1 MLFWRRLAAAGGL
14 APPCGWWRGILL
26 VLAMVSCLCEASGSP
41 IRMGLAGPPRNLDP
55 RLATD
60 ATSERVNRLLY
71 RRLTTFDAESLPAPE
86 LASWEALSPT
96 HYRFTLGAEGRDF
109 SDGSRLTS
117 ADVKATFDSVRDPAT
132 ASPHRATLATIAEIT
147 TEGPDRLDFH
157 LREPDPLFPAYL
169 GMGILPAALIQSGHP
184 FAVAPVGSGPLRF
197 ESWPQPG
204 RLVLRRQRDGQVLEL
219 LAVKDP
225 NVRVM
230 KLLRGE
236 IDLLQNDLSPEL
248 IGFLRGR
255 NEVRVERAP
264 GVNFSYLGFN
274 LENPVTGLPQVRQ
287 ALAHAIDR
295 EEILRYLFQGD
306 GRLATGLFPPEHWAA
321 SRDLP
326 TPIFDPD
333 RARALLA
340 EVGYGPERPLRLSY
354 KTSSDPFRIR
364 FATIIQ
370 AQLARVGIEAR
381 IQSYDWGTFFGD
393 IKAGRFQLYGLT
405 WVGIRTPD
413 IFRYVFHSAS
423 APPEGANR
431 GRYRNP
437 EVDRLIETARAEP
450 DLGRQAVLYRQ
461 IQALILADLPYIPL
475 WYEDQF
481 YAARREVRGYQL
493 APDGNY
499 DALMAVELAGE
510 TLPRAGVK

>member
-1 MLFWRRLAAAGGL
+1 MSCWRRLAARCGWVS
-14 APPCGWWRGILL
+14 PPGWWRVGLL
-26 VLAMVSCLCEASGSP
+26 LLAITGCGGEAGELP

-86 LASWEALSPT
+86 LARWEMLTPT
-96 HYRFTLGAEGRDF
+96 HYRFTLGEEGRDF
-109 SDGSRLTS
+109 SDGSRLIS

-132 ASPHRATLATIAEIT
+132 ASPHRATLAIITEIT
-147 TEGPDRLDFH
+147 TDGPDQLDFQ

-169 GMGILPAALIQSGHP
+169 GMGILPAALIQSGHT

-204 RLVLRRQRDGQVLEL
+204 RLVLKRQRDGQILEL

-255 NEVRVERAP
+255 DEVRVERAP

-274 LENPVTGLPQVRQ
+274 LEDPVTGLPQVRQ
-287 ALAHAIDR
+287 ALAYAIDR
-295 EEILRYLFQGD
+295 AEILRYLLQGD
-306 GRLATGLFPPEHWAA
+306 GRLAVGLFPPEHWAA
-321 SRDLP
+321 SRDLA
-326 TPIFDPD
+326 TPAYDPD

-340 EVGYGPERPLRLSY
+340 AVGYGPERPLRLSY

-364 FATIIQ
+364 LATIIQ

-431 GRYRNP
+431 GRYHNP

-461 IQALILADLPYIPL
+461 IQAILLADLPYIPL
-475 WYEDQF
+475 WYEDQV
-481 YAARREVRGYQL
+481 YAARRAVRGYRL

-499 DALMAVELAGE
+499 DALVTVELDGE
-510 TLPRAGVK
+510 TLPKAGVK

>member
-1 MLFWRRLAAAGGL
+1 MPLWQLAAGVAGGASRPGL
-14 APPCGWWRGILL
+14 GFILL
-26 VLAMVSCLCEASGSP
+26 FFLLIAGLGPAVGQGPL
-41 IRMGLAGPPRNLDP
+41 RMGLAGPPRNLDP

-71 RRLTTFDAESLPAPE
+71 RRLTAFDAESLPAPS
-86 LASWEALSPT
+86 LATWEWLAPT
-96 HYRFTLGAEGRDF
+96 HYRVTLGEEGRDF
-109 SDGSRLTS
+109 SNGGRLTS
-117 ADVKATFDSVRDPAT
+117 ADVKATYDSVLDPAT
-132 ASPHRATLATIAEIT
+132 ASPHRATLANIADIRV
-147 TEGPDRLDFH
+147 EGPDRLDFH

-169 GMGILPAALIQSGHP
+169 GIGILPATLIQSGHP
-184 FAVAPVGSGPLRF
+184 FAQKPVGSGPFRF
-197 ESWPQPG
+197 QAWPQPG
-204 RLVLRRQRDGQVLEL
+204 RLLLQRRRDGLVVEL
-219 LAVKDP
+219 VTVKDP

-255 NEVRVERAP
+255 DEVRVEKAP

-274 LENPVTGLPQVRQ
+274 LDDPVTDKLQVRQ
-287 ALAHAIDR
+287 ALAHALDR
-295 EEILRYLFQGD
+295 EEILRHLFQGG
-306 GRLATGLFPPEHWAA
+306 GRLATGMFPPEHWAGA
-321 SRDLP
+321 PGLVPPDH
-326 TPIFDPD
+326 DPD

-340 EVGYGPERPLRLSY
+340 EVGYGPEHPLRLSY

-364 FATIIQ
+364 LATLIQ
-370 AQLARVGIEAR
+370 AQLARVGIDAR

-413 IFRYVFHSAS
+413 IFRYAFHGDSV
-423 APPEGANR
+423 PPEGANR
-431 GRYRNP
+431 GRYRN
-437 EVDRLIETARAEP
+437 ERVDGLIETTRVEP
-450 DLGRQAVLYRQ
+450 DLARQAELYREVQ
-461 IQALILADLPYIPL
+461 SILLADLPYIPL

-481 YAARREVRGYQL
+481 LAARRAVRGYRL

-499 DALMAVELAGE
+499 DSLAEVEWQ
-510 TLPRAGVK
+510 